1 MRPSV
6 VGGIASV
13 RAPSTKALLSEFRNL
28 SAEEAKLIRKLAD
41 ATDDGERLKKLV
53 DAHVPATSSY
63 VRSMHSDP
71 YRSRLWRTTV
81 ALHAM
86 NEILGT
92 HGVEGLGPPRSGDYA
107 PPYEYLNAG
116 DTYAGTLIYD
126 RGGDRLFV
134 GTWGD
139 VVEKHPEWESAE
151 DRATKKRTP
160 RGSVR
165 RGKAPSQLDREIAQ
179 SVPSWRPSWR
189 GGR

>member
-1 MRPSV
+1 M
-6 VGGIASV
+6 
-13 RAPSTKALLSEFRNL
+13 RAPSIKTLTESLRL
-28 SAEEAKLIRKLAD
+28 SAENAKLVRAIA
-41 ATDDGERLKKLV
+41 AAADDGDKLKALV
-53 DAHVPATSSY
+53 DAQVPGTSKY

-86 NEILGT
+86 NEVVGT
-92 HGVEGLGPPRSGDYA
+92 YGVESLGPPRSGDYA

-126 RGGDRLFV
+126 RAGDRLFF

-139 VVEKHPEWESAE
+139 IAKKHPEWEGSG
-151 DRATKKRTP
+151 DYATIKRSI
-160 RGSVR
+160 RH
-165 RGKAPSQLDREIAQ
+165 GKSPSQLDREIADR
-179 SVPSWRPSWR
+179 VPSWR

>member
-1 MRPSV
+1 M
-6 VGGIASV
+6 
-13 RAPSTKALLSEFRNL
+13 RAPSAKTLLAEFRNL
-28 SAEEAKLIRKLAD
+28 SAEETKLIRKLAD
-41 ATDDGERLKKLV
+41 AADDGEELKELV
-53 DAHVPATSSY
+53 DARVPGTASY

-81 ALHAM
+81 ALHAI

-126 RGGDRLFV
+126 RDGDRLFV
-134 GTWGD
+134 GSWGD
-139 VVEKHPEWESAE
+139 IVEKHPEWESAE
-151 DRATKKRTP
+151 DHATKKK
-160 RGSVR
+160 SSR
-165 RGKAPSQLDREIAQ
+165 RVSSLEEGRRKTPSQLDREIAQ
-179 SVPSWRPSWR
+179 KIPSWR